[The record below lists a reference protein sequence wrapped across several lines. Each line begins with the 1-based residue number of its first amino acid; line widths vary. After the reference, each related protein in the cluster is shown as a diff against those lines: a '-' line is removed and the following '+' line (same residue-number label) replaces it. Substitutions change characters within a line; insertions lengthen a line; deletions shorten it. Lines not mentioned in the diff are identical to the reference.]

1 MVLLLATTGV
11 RIGEALALRWTD
23 LDLDRRLLRV
33 TGTVRVVGGKA
44 LRTAPKT
51 QRGRRTLPLTEETA
65 SVLSSWKARQSAERL
80 RAGTSWA
87 STQEWVFT
95 AETGQL
101 LDQRNAVRAYQRAL
115 RRAKVQGVPARFHI
129 IRHSVASAMLAE
141 GKVSVRTASQI
152 LGHASTSITADTYA
166 HVAQDAKRTA
176 LGVVSDAL
184 GR

>member
-1 MVLLLATTGV
+1 M
-11 RIGEALALRWTD
+11 EAC
-23 LDLDRRLLRV
+23 
-33 TGTVRVVGGKA
+33 
-44 LRTAPKT
+44 
-51 QRGRRTLPLTEETA
+51 
-65 SVLSSWKARQSAERL
+65 QSAERL

-87 STQEWVFT
+87 STKEWVFT
-95 AETGQL
+95 TETGHL

-115 RRAKVQGVPARFHI
+115 RRARVEGVPARFHI

-141 GKVSVRTASQI
+141 GKVSARTASEI

-176 LGVVSDAL
+176 LGVVSNAL